1 MNALKGAAGRS
12 WRAVPM
18 PKQIA
23 RLPRDR
29 RGYPV
34 PAVAGV
40 NADSSPNLSELESMA
55 ATRCHRQRRCSTCG
69 EKLAPGER
77 TFICD
82 PDYTCA
88 EPPMHEECAHYA
100 LRACPHLAGPKS
112 TPAVV
117 VTALRYRRC
126 PRPPSSARYRPASPF
141 LRWNGGA
148 TARRSPTATK
158 SGGSPGVANSLTF
171 SPTGAG

>member
-1 MNALKGAAGRS
+1 MTG
-12 WRAVPM
+12 WRDVPM
-18 PKQIA
+18 PARIA

-29 RGYPV
+29 RSYPV
-34 PAVAGV
+34 PVVAGV
-40 NADSSPNLSELESMA
+40 NADGSPNLGQLASWT

-82 PDYTCA
+82 PDDTCV

-100 LRACPHLAGPKS
+100 LRVCPHLAGPKS
-112 TPAVV
+112 TPTAV

-126 PRPPSSARYRPASPF
+126 PRPPNSARYRPISPF
-141 LRWNGGA
+141 LRVEWWRCGA
-148 TARRSPTATK
+148 QITDRDEIRRLA
-158 SGGSPGVANSLTF
+158 GGSEQPDLFADRG
-171 SPTGAG
+171 GIGE